1 MRYALWRVVVISTT
15 LFFAGSASA
24 DLAWPTRAITLI
36 VPGAAGGT
44 TDVPARLV
52 AQKLSEKIGQPVI
65 VENRPGSG
73 GIIGTQA
80 ALRQPAD
87 GYTVVVGNTGSHAIN
102 YSAYKKL
109 PYTPDDFVPLTDMIS
124 FANVLVVN
132 PSLPYTTVSELIAAM
147 RNKDIDLSYASAG
160 IGQTTHLTAELFKTR
175 VQGLAEHIPYAG
187 ATPATLSVIQGDTH
201 FMFDNLTQA
210 LPQIKAGKLRALA
223 VTSATPMA
231 SLADTPTI
239 TSQGVK
245 EFVVTGWLGF
255 FAVKGTP
262 LAIQERLSS
271 ELSKILQDDE
281 IKEKF
286 TAMGGIVGGRVQSEF
301 TTYVTQ
307 EIAMWQQVIDEQDL
321 VLD

>member
-1 MRYALWRVVVISTT
+1 MQYALWSVVVVGIS
-15 LFFAGSASA
+15 FFSVGPASA
-24 DLAWPTRAITLI
+24 DSVWPTRAITFI
-36 VPGAAGGT
+36 VPGAVGGT

-132 PSLPYTTVSELIAAM
+132 PSLPYRTVSELIEAM
-147 RNKDIDLSYASAG
+147 RNPNADLSYASAG

-175 VQGLAEHIPYAG
+175 VQGQAEHIPYAG
-187 ATPATLSVIQGDTH
+187 ATPATLSVMQGDTH

-231 SLADTPTI
+231 SLAATPTI
-239 TSQGVK
+239 TSQGVDD
-245 EFVVTGWLGF
+245 FVVTGWLGF

-262 LAIQERLSS
+262 VAIQERLSS
-271 ELSKILQDDE
+271 ELSQILQDDE

-286 TAMGGIVGGRVQSEF
+286 TAMGGIVGGRAQSDF
-301 TTYVTQ
+301 THYVTH
-307 EIAMWQQVIDEQDL
+307 EIAMWQKVIDEQNL

>member
-1 MRYALWRVVVISTT
+1 MRHALWSVVVVSIS
-15 LFFAGSASA
+15 LFSIEQA
-24 DLAWPTRAITLI
+24 DADTAWPTRTITLI

-147 RNKDIDLSYASAG
+147 RNKETDLSYASAG

-175 VQGLAEHIPYAG
+175 VQGQAEHIPYAG

-231 SLADTPTI
+231 NLADTPTL
-239 TSQGVK
+239 TSQEVE

-255 FAVKGTP
+255 FATKGTP
-262 LAIQERLSS
+262 VAIQQRLSS
-271 ELSKILQDDE
+271 ELSQVLQEDE

-286 TAMGGIVGGRVQSEF
+286 IAMGGMVGGRSQSDF

-307 EIAMWQQVIDEQDL
+307 EIAMWQKVIDEQNL